1 MINIKI
7 KGLERALK
15 HYQELSKL
23 DDKMNEFYS
32 KLAEVGINAAQLYLA
47 SADTEP
53 NNDLLLTTC
62 MVLPVAEKIPD
73 GCRIIAQGDGIAF
86 IEYGYGPPL
95 LGDQHETATEYG
107 NNFVAGSWS
116 EGPLGKGHWNLP
128 QGWIAPVGGNFVQAY
143 GMGPQRFMYKATREM
158 QQEIHR
164 VAREVFGKN
173 D

>member
-1 MINIKI
+1 MINIRI
-7 KGLERALK
+7 KGLERAIK

-47 SADTEP
+47 SADTEQS
-53 NNDLLLTTC
+53 NDALLTTC

-107 NNFVAGSWS
+107 HNFVAGSWS
-116 EGPLGKGHWNLP
+116 DGPLGKGHWNEP
-128 QGWIAPVGGNFVQAY
+128 GGWATPGGYVAH

-164 VAREVFGKN
+164 VAREVFGNN